1 MLSVYR
7 LYSISIGELLRPVSI
22 NMAPSGLA
30 ILMGA
35 GPTTAAGIARIL
47 AHPSHGNMAVALLS
61 RTGDASL
68 AERLSR
74 ESQGGT
80 LRAFKTDTSEASLT
94 SVFDEIKSWSQSQ
107 NLKLNMAIWN
117 IKHSHKTPFEDE
129 SATKFG
135 DSLQTYVTGAM
146 VFSQLSLKWML
157 SQDPS
162 DTETDPSGV
171 ETMTKKGTIIFTG
184 TLGALRTNAGY
195 AAYGAG
201 RAGVRML
208 AQSLAREYSA
218 RGVHVVHA
226 IANGGIVDAN
236 TSAAHEGDS
245 EAKELKERI
254 TKVNLGEKIRAES
267 VGKLYLQCMN
277 QPCDLWVHELDM
289 RPAREKF

>member
-1 MLSVYR
+1 M
-7 LYSISIGELLRPVSI
+7 P
-22 NMAPSGLA
+22 PSGLA

-35 GPTTAAGIARIL
+35 GPTTASGIARIL
-47 AHPSHGNMAVALLS
+47 AHPSHGNLAVALLS
-61 RTGDASL
+61 RSADPSL

-80 LRAFKTDTSEASLT
+80 LRAFKTDTTESSLT
-94 SVFDEIKSWSQSQ
+94 SVFEEIKSWAQSQSQ
-107 NLKLNMAIWN
+107 QQQLSLKLAIWN
-117 IKHSHKTPFEDE
+117 IKHSHKVPFEDE
-129 SATKFG
+129 SPTKFG

-157 SQDPS
+157 AQSPN
-162 DTETDPSGV
+162 DTTTDSSSGDGDG
-171 ETMTKKGTIIFTG
+171 EFMIKKGTIVFTG

-201 RAGVRML
+201 RSGVRML

-218 RGVHVVHA
+218 KGVHVVHA
-226 IANGGIVDAN
+226 IANGSIVDVDTTAED
-236 TSAAHEGDS
+236 ADV
-245 EAKELKERI
+245 KEKLA
-254 TKVNLGEKIRAES
+254 KVNLGEKIRAES